1 MAGVLTPPY
10 RPAAAR
16 GGGRLPRWKSAARNA
31 LWTVGILLIVPQGLV
46 PIGFNL
52 FGVDQQVKVWFAARY
67 LPQDRQILAAAGF
80 IAAGLLAI
88 WWAVAIGRGHP
99 TEAQPRV
106 IPPSTDTSR

>member
-1 MAGVLTPPY
+1 M
-10 RPAAAR
+10 
-16 GGGRLPRWKSAARNA
+16 
-31 LWTVGILLIVPQGLV
+31 IVPQGLV

-67 LPQDRQILAAAGF
+67 LPQDRQTLAAAGF

-99 TEAQPRV
+99 TVAQPRG
-106 IPPSTDTSR
+106 PPPPTDTSR